1 MVKANQ
7 LTNSQF
13 DFKETTVRHPH
24 VLAGAALVC
33 AGLLGAG
40 CGSATSTNS
49 ASGYPAASGTATQ
62 SAASTSAPAGYAAP
76 SGAASAASST
86 TTLGTVHTALGTIL
100 AAGPKHLTVYLFA
113 ADKGSKSSCS
123 GECAQVWPPVTTK
136 GNPRASGGALASALG
151 TTSRAGGVK
160 QVTYKGHPLYYY
172 VGDQRSGATTG
183 EGIDSFGAAWYVLS
197 PQGKEIVH

>member
-1 MVKANQ
+1 MVKA
-7 LTNSQF
+7 SQSTTTSRF
-13 DFKETTVRHPH
+13 DSKEATVRHPH
-24 VLAGAALVC
+24 VLAGAALMC

-40 CGSATSTNS
+40 CGSGANSS

-62 SAASTSAPAGYAAP
+62 SAASTGAAAGYAAP
-76 SGAASAASST
+76 SGAADAASAAT
-86 TTLGTVHTALGTIL
+86 TVSTVHTALGTVL
-100 AAGPKHLTVYLFA
+100 VAGPKRLTVYLFA

-136 GNPRASGGALASALG
+136 GSPRASGGALASDLG

-160 QVTYKGHPLYYY
+160 QLTYKGHPLYYY
-172 VGDQRSGATTG
+172 VGDQRSGTSTG

-197 PQGKEIVH
+197 PTGKAIMR